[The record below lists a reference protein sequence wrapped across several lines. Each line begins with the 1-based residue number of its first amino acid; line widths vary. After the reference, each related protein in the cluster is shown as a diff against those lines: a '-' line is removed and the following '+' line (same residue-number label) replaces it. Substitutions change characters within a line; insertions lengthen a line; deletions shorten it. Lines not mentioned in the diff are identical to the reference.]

1 MYTIIARVE
10 VLHAN
15 LHKING
21 TEDGVDLLRFYKDQI
36 DANNLYWQLNT
47 NFRIQKIYPDKN
59 DG

>member
-21 TEDGVDLLRFYKDQI
+21 TEDGDDLLRFYKGQI